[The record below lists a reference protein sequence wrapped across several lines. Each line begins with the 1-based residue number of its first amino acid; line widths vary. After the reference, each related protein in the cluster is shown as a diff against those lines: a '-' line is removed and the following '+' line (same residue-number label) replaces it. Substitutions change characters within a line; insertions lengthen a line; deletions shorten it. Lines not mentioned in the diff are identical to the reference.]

1 MRWNADGQWRGSA
14 GRRVSMPSSGD
25 RGVEPGGYAVR
36 FWDREK
42 WAKKKSLLR
51 YRFRLSTAIRR
62 RSFSMNKFN
71 WEETEKSIS
80 ELPFSKKID
89 LVDMILDS
97 IKAEDVLLSPAVRS
111 VLARRVESYA

>member
-1 MRWNADGQWRGSA
+1 
-14 GRRVSMPSSGD
+14 
-25 RGVEPGGYAVR
+25 
-36 FWDREK
+36 
-42 WAKKKSLLR
+42 
-51 YRFRLSTAIRR
+51 
-62 RSFSMNKFN
+62 MNKFN